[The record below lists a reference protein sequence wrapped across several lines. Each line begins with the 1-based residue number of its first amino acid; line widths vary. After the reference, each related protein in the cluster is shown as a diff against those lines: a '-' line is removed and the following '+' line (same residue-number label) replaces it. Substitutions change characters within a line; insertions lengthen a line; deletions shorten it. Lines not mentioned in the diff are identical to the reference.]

1 VQLLDTVW
9 NLEPTQTTNIVD
21 VYINYLRRKL
31 QDAPPG
37 ELIRTVR
44 GKGYVIPMD
53 ADMTPAA
60 LPVPSDLPARASA
73 AVVALESN

>member
-9 NLEPTQTTNIVD
+9 NLEPAQTTNIVD

-31 QDAPPG
+31 QDPPPG

-53 ADMTPAA
+53 ADMISAASPVLSELPVMGSTSA
-60 LPVPSDLPARASA
+60 LPAQTH
-73 AVVALESN
+73 